1 MAELGFENN
10 TSKKLYQQKCF
21 LITTNQT
28 FVWSPAV
35 AFMEIE
41 DLWLAQYTFRY
52 RQNKTLALSMATQ
65 I

>member
-10 TSKKLYQQKCF
+10 ISKKLYQQKCF
-21 LITTNQT
+21 LITTNQNICVVT
-28 FVWSPAV
+28 SSSIL
-35 AFMEIE
+35 ETE

-52 RQNKTLALSMATQ
+52 RQNKTLAWSIATQ